1 MFKYFD
7 SNELLTI
14 CELIY
19 QAGITSQD
27 GIDALLASMPPQ
39 YLVQLPTDIIPG
51 QRLLKIL
58 NKVNQTEALSTGDIP
73 ILIFLR
79 NATHLLYPKIE
90 CKKLEFY
97 EDRINRVLAWQRL
110 AELIRQCG
118 LVSDKLEQIYRFCLC
133 GRNSYSYANTCEMA
147 KILASEKHPGGERGF
162 AVLLFAYLIA
172 QYSVNH
178 TATIDL
184 ERWIEETT
192 NTLRFQVAPNN
203 IFEQYADEFKKQSV
217 QQEYDKNH
225 LMVMITLETAD
236 AQKIDISM
244 YWKEQSQNSKKCSDA
259 PGTIHNLS
267 ELPDEIEEVLGGRI
281 HCTVELFLP
290 RELMGYNLEYPQ
302 ERRSLLANHKVI
314 RRFAERQGV
323 NQQRRL
329 RNNRVALK
337 QMEAKEHW
345 ERKWQK
351 FRESTYDMK
360 QHHLW
365 IEEDHM
371 VYENDL
377 YLDLTENRIPGICC
391 TSPSFAPKG
400 QLLKLMEH
408 NLQTGIPICF
418 WSEYEGLDFKLIF
431 DPCLTK
437 SKEGF
442 RNAIQQLQRSGL
454 KSSASSRDGRFL
466 YLIWDDPDNPFPFPG
481 IEAGVSVRQT

>member
-1 MFKYFD
+1 MFKTYFD
-7 SNELLTI
+7 ISELHTI
-14 CELIY
+14 YTLIY

-27 GIDALLASMPPQ
+27 DIDALLAFMPSQ
-39 YLVQLPTDIIPG
+39 YLIQLPTDSIPAS
-51 QRLLKIL
+51 RLLKIL
-58 NKVNQTEALSTGDIP
+58 DKVNQTEILITGDIP
-73 ILIFLR
+73 IRILLA
-79 NATHLLYPKIE
+79 NAIHRLSSRIEVTKLKI
-90 CKKLEFY
+90 Y
-97 EDRINRVLAWQRL
+97 QDRINHVRTWRSL
-110 AELIRQCG
+110 AELISQCG
-118 LVSDKLEQIYRFCLC
+118 LVGDELEQIYQFCLC
-133 GRNSYSYANTCEMA
+133 GRSLFSCANIHEMA
-147 KILASEKHPGGERGF
+147 EHLARAKHPGGGRGF
-162 AVLLFAYLIA
+162 AGLLFAYLIA
-172 QYSVNH
+172 QRSVNH
-178 TATIDL
+178 NTTIDL
-184 ERWIEETT
+184 ERWIEETA
-192 NTLRFQVAPNN
+192 NTLGFQVDPNM
-203 IFEQYADEFKKQSV
+203 FEQYADEFKNQSA

-236 AQKIDISM
+236 AQKIDVSM

-259 PGTIHNLS
+259 PGAIRDLS

-281 HCTVELFLP
+281 HCTVEVFLP

-323 NQQRRL
+323 NKQRRV

-337 QMEAKEHW
+337 QIEAKEHW

-351 FRESTYDMK
+351 FRGSTYDME

-371 VYENDL
+371 VHENDL

-418 WSEYEGLDFKLIF
+418 WSEYEQIDFKSTF
-431 DPCLTK
+431 GPCLTK

-454 KSSASSRDGRFL
+454 KSSASSRKGRFL
-466 YLIWDDPDNPFPFPG
+466 YLIWDDPDNPFPGMEP
-481 IEAGVSVRQT
+481 GVSVRQA